1 MRIDE
6 LIEKLKEKERKDAI
20 LTVYRELKS
29 DLRQTLIL
37 MYGVPALVS
46 TLAALL
52 KGTLFL
58 PLALSIVLLLSLLL
72 FMRHSKLERLLERV
86 GEILTESDP
95 MDEETKR
102 WLKEN
107 WLLILYT
114 ILGYVVAI
122 IIALSP

>member
-37 MYGVPALVS
+37 MYGIPALVS

-72 FMRHSKLERLLERV
+72 FLKHSKLERLLERV
-86 GEILTESDP
+86 REILVESDP

>member
-1 MRIDE
+1 MRVDE
-6 LIEKLKEKERKDAI
+6 LIEELKEKERKDAI
-20 LTVYRELKS
+20 LTVYGELKS